1 LRRTPSLRRSS
12 AFLFLRRF
20 EGDDARSEVLFV
32 GVGPLL
38 KGDDLNDFVVV
49 GDEVVVGVKCFDG
62 E

>member
-1 LRRTPSLRRSS
+1 MRSSS

-38 KGDDLNDFVVV
+38 KGDDLNDFVDVVV

>member
-1 LRRTPSLRRSS
+1 MRRSS